1 MDTLCRLMSS
11 DLPLRIEPKRLART
25 GETIAGQYAI
35 QDMQRLGG
43 LLYDNSGTVIFRLE
57 FNFESKQ
64 NIPFIKGCIEAQVN
78 IPCQRCLGGMV
89 FNINN
94 PVYLGVISSRTE
106 SPALPEEC
114 EPLQLDDES
123 IALQE
128 LIEDELILALP
139 ISAMHETEKCKATE
153 LLNEL
158 NDKSRSSPF
167 AALDKLNRK

>member
-1 MDTLCRLMSS
+1 MDTLCRLMLP

-57 FNFESKQ
+57 FNFDDNQ
-64 NIPFIKGCIEAQVN
+64 NIPYIRGSIETQVN
-78 IPCQRCLGGMV
+78 IPCQRCLGGME
-89 FNINN
+89 FRINN
-94 PVYLGVISSRTE
+94 PVFLGVVSNQAEYAI
-106 SPALPEEC
+106 LPDEC
-114 EPLQLDDES
+114 DPLQLEAGS
-123 IALQE
+123 IALQG

-139 ISAMHETEKCKATE
+139 ISSMHEADECKATE
-153 LLNEL
+153 LLNEI
-158 NDKSRSSPF
+158 NDKGRSSPF

>member
-1 MDTLCRLMSS
+1 MDTLCRLMSP

-64 NIPFIKGCIEAQVN
+64 NIPYIKGNIEAQVN
-78 IPCQRCLGGMV
+78 IPCQRCLGGME
-89 FNINN
+89 FKINN
-94 PVYLGVISSRTE
+94 PVYLGIVSNQADYSI
-106 SPALPEEC
+106 LPDAC
-114 EPLQLDDES
+114 EPLQLEAES
-123 IALQE
+123 IALQG

-139 ISAMHETEKCKATE
+139 ISSMHKAEECKSTE
-153 LLNEL
+153 LLNEI